1 MNLKYIDNDLQ
12 IDLDNSTLLH
22 ENGEDDDYVALYRND
37 THTPEGCC
45 YYLEVHGD
53 PMLVEDN
60 PPDLLD
66 CAEMLDMD
74 LTKFLTT
81 VESHFDAKTVL
92 AQCGHRR
99 SLQYQNRER
108 RS

>member
-1 MNLKYIDNDLQ
+1 MNLKYIDTDLQ

-22 ENGEDDDYVALYRND
+22 ENGEGEDYIALYRNK
-37 THTPEGCC
+37 TLAPEACY

-53 PMLVEDN
+53 PLVVDES

-66 CAEMLDMD
+66 YAEMLDMD
-74 LTKFLTT
+74 LTEFLTT
-81 VESHFDAKTVL
+81 VESRFDAKTVL
-92 AQCGHRR
+92 AQCGYKR
-99 SLQYQNRER
+99 SLRYQNRER

>member
-1 MNLKYIDNDLQ
+1 MNLKFIDNDLQ

-22 ENGEDDDYVALYRND
+22 ENGEDDAYVALYRND
-37 THTPEGCC
+37 TPTPEGYV

-53 PMLVEDN
+53 PILVDDN

-74 LTKFLTT
+74 LTEFLTT
-81 VESHFDAKTVL
+81 VESRFDAKTVL
-92 AQCGHRR
+92 AQGGYKR
-99 SLQYQNRER
+99 SLQYCQNRKR
-108 RS
+108 R